1 MADNRSSGIESL
13 VTYFDN
19 SVLSKAPYY
28 PITNIDG
35 LISYLDT
42 TDANFIANLGSVALA
57 MTPSSVQS
65 SMANLAQGHTALY
78 PTPNE
83 LMIAISQA
91 TPSDSSN
98 MPSVIIPSPTPSVA
112 PGTTTTTTTTSNL
125 SIFGVTINKYVI
137 AAIGA
142 SIIALWYFNSRKSKK
157 SSSLSGASYQANP
170 SKAML
175 ASKHLKS
182 QKNILL
188 GKIKRLNGQI
198 KRIESKYGDC

>member
-65 SMANLAQGHTALY
+65 SMANLAQGHPALY

-91 TPSDSSN
+91 TPMDSSN
-98 MPSVIIPSPTPSVA
+98 MPSVIIPAPTPSVA
-112 PGTTTTTTTTSNL
+112 PGTVTTTTTTSNL
-125 SIFGVTINKYVI
+125 SIFGITINKTYLI
-137 AAIGA
+137 IGA
-142 SIIALWYFNSRKSKK
+142 LAIAGVWYFNSKK
-157 SSSLSGASYQANP
+157 
-170 SKAML
+170 KA
-175 ASKHLKS
+175 
-182 QKNILL
+182 
-188 GKIKRLNGQI
+188 
-198 KRIESKYGDC
+198 